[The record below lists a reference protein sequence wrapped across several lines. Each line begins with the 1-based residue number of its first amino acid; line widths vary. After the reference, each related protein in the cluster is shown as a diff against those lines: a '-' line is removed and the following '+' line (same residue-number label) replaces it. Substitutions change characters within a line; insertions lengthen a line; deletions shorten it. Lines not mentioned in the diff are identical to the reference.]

1 MRESVAD
8 ISSLNWKTKT
18 VEQVFDF
25 YPTASY
31 PRDKQ
36 CDSSTENEVIKYIHY
51 GDIHTKF
58 NIILDISKSQV
69 PIIPKDL
76 QNGFELLKDGDL
88 IIADTSEDYDGVGK
102 CVEVINAND
111 SPTIS
116 GLHTLMLRQKED
128 DFVDGFKGYYFSSEY
143 IRNKLLRIVTGIK
156 VYSINKTS
164 LAKVKLYIPPK
175 AEQTE
180 IANILSKVDE
190 AIAAVQTSIDA
201 AERLKKSLMQ
211 NLLTGK
217 MKPDGTFRTPEEF
230 YTDPKFGKVP
240 LGWEVK
246 KVKECF
252 KFKNGKGN
260 ATKNLKVITYDEY
273 SISVYG

>member
-18 VEQVFDF
+18 VERVFDF

-102 CVEVINAND
+102 CVEVINVND

-116 GLHTLMLRQKED
+116 GLHT
-128 DFVDGFKGYYFSSEY
+128 
-143 IRNKLLRIVTGIK
+143 
-156 VYSINKTS
+156 
-164 LAKVKLYIPPK
+164 
-175 AEQTE
+175 
-180 IANILSKVDE
+180 
-190 AIAAVQTSIDA
+190 
-201 AERLKKSLMQ
+201 
-211 NLLTGK
+211 
-217 MKPDGTFRTPEEF
+217 
-230 YTDPKFGKVP
+230 
-240 LGWEVK
+240 
-246 KVKECF
+246 
-252 KFKNGKGN
+252 
-260 ATKNLKVITYDEY
+260 
-273 SISVYG
+273 